1 MHVEESVVVDR
12 PIDEVWASLTDL
24 FNSPRL
30 WGRRVLAM
38 RQTSPGPPGVGSTL
52 QGRWVVLG
60 FESRLNLVITE
71 WDPPHVFGFSG
82 AMRPLGPVVARW
94 ALEPVGNGTR
104 IVRSGEFDLRGP
116 LKLLGP
122 FFRPLAMPG
131 MRAASR
137 NLKRFIE
144 GKPR

>member
-30 WGRRVLAM
+30 WGRTVLAM
-38 RQTSPGPPGVGSTL
+38 RQTSPGPLGVGSTL

-60 FESRLNLVITE
+60 FETRLSGVIAE
-71 WDPPHVFGFSG
+71 WDPPHVLALSG
-82 AMRPLGPVVARW
+82 AFPPFRSVVARY
-94 ALEPVGNGTR
+94 ALETVGSGTR
-104 IVRSGEFDLRGP
+104 MVRSSVFELRGP
-116 LKLLGP
+116 VKLLGP
-122 FFRPLAMPG
+122 FFRPIAMRG

-137 NLKRFIE
+137 NLKQFIE